1 MRVILVALL
10 LLCVV
15 YHFTPT
21 YREPFDVQSAIP
33 NQIWSYWDSDTI
45 TSPVVLGCIESWKRH
60 NPEYTINVL
69 GPTRA
74 NQLMGFDPKHLRMN
88 DGPTRESDIVR
99 SNILQRYG
107 GVWIDATIYMTAPL
121 NFTGNYEFYGYKIE
135 QFTSKPGIPVV
146 ENWFFATV
154 PQGRFITAWRDEFMK
169 AENFPSIKDALNALK
184 DQGVMYDKIPIQ
196 EYLFM
201 HICAQKVLQQDPTLL
216 RSMSLQVAEETAF
229 KYLTANNWND
239 AKGLES
245 LGRSENVSPLIKF
258 RGGERKYLEDHQDLF
273 KSIQGSLP

>member
-1 MRVILVALL
+1 MSIILIILL
-10 LLCVV
+10 LFGLV
-15 YHFTPT
+15 YFRYNRETFTSHSIS
-21 YREPFDVQSAIP
+21 Q
-33 NQIWSYWDSDTI
+33 QIWTYWNSDTI

-60 NPEYTINVL
+60 NPGYTINVL

-74 NQLMGFDPKHLRMN
+74 TQLMGFDPKKLRMN

-99 SNILQRYG
+99 CTILQRYG

-121 NFTGNYEFYGYKIE
+121 NFIGDYEFYGYKIE

-154 PQGRFITAWRDEFMK
+154 PKGRFITAWKDEFMK
-169 AENFPSIKDALNALK
+169 AENFPSIKDALNDLK
-184 DQGVMYDKIPIQ
+184 AQGVMCDKIPIQ

-216 RSMSLQVAEETAF
+216 RSMSLQDAEETAF

-245 LGRSENVSPLIKF
+245 LGRGENVRPLIKF
-258 RGGERKYLEDHQDLF
+258 RGGERKYLEDHQDVF
-273 KSIQGSLP
+273 ESIKGL